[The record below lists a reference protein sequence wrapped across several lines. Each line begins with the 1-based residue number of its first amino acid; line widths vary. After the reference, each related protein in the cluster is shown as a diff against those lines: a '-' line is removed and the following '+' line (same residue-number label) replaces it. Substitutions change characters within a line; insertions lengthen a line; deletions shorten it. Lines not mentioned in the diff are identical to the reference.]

1 MRVLNQTTSLEPLT
15 AVKPHP
21 RNPRR
26 GDVDA
31 VQASIDRNGFY
42 GAIVAQQ
49 STRHIL
55 AGNHRYLAAQAAGA
69 TEIPVIWI
77 DVDDDHA
84 LRILLADNRT
94 SDLADYDDETLTD
107 LLRSI
112 QAETGTLAGTGYTGD
127 DLNRLLKTTDPL
139 EEDDTEDAEAKLAQ
153 ADALQAKWQVAPGD
167 AWTIPS
173 RSSPHI
179 HHTIVCGDSTTPET
193 LEHAGIT
200 TLADM
205 VFTDPP
211 YGVAYVGKTA
221 DALTIENDALEQ
233 TSLHALI
240 KHAATAWPLR
250 PGGAYYVCAPPGPL
264 ESTFRQALEDANH
277 PVRQGLVW
285 VKNTIVLGHSDY
297 HYRHEPVIYGWRPG
311 GPRFFTRDRTQA
323 SVHMPPPNL
332 KELDA
337 PELRDLI
344 RELRREL
351 KTSVWLEDKPPRS
364 PLHPTTKPIHLP
376 ARAIRNSSMPGQTVF
391 DGFNGS
397 GTTGLAADLLGRNY
411 VGVELDPKYVAVTLE
426 RFASRGM
433 QPRRATS

>member
-1 MRVLNQTTSLEPLT
+1 MQILNQSTTLEPLD

-26 GDVDA
+26 GDLDA
-31 VQASIDRNGFY
+31 VQTSIDRNGFY
-42 GAIVAQQ
+42 GAIVAQR
-49 STRHIL
+49 STGHIV
-55 AGNHRYLAAQAAGA
+55 AGNHRYLAAKAAGA
-69 TEIPVIWI
+69 QTIPVVWI
-77 DVDDDHA
+77 DVTDEHA

-107 LLRSI
+107 LLRNI

-127 DLNRLLKTTDPL
+127 DLNRLLKTIDPL
-139 EEDDTEDAEAKLAQ
+139 EEDDTDDANTKLAQ
-153 ADALQAKWQVAPGD
+153 ADALQAKWQVEPGD
-167 AWTIPS
+167 AWIIPS
-173 RSSPHI
+173 RLSPHVS
-179 HHTIVCGDSTTPET
+179 HTIVCGDSTTPET
-193 LEHAGIT
+193 LERAGIT

-211 YGVAYVGKTA
+211 YGVDYVGKTP

-311 GPRFFTRDRTQA
+311 APRFFTRDRTQA
-323 SVHMPPPNL
+323 STHTPPPNL
-332 KELDA
+332 KDLDA

-376 ARAIRNSSMPGQTVF
+376 ARAIRNSSTPGQTVF

-411 VGVELDPKYVAVTLE
+411 LGVELDPKYVAVTLE
-426 RFASRGM
+426 RFTSRGM
-433 QPRRATS
+433 QPRRAPK